1 MEVNIRINGVKLDG
15 VTAGAVKL
23 NINNPDP
30 FSFSDPTVSYTG
42 SIEVPRSQVNDRV
55 FRADRWPWMFTRT
68 APYTAEL
75 DFGGL
80 SAPRGSN
87 AYRAQVTVNP
97 DSYSITLIE
106 SVAKLSSIQGG
117 VIARPY
123 DEAQSG
129 SWWANS
135 YDSALA
141 YAYNGQLARPS
152 LFNFGDVFVYPGYTA
167 EKKETTA
174 GSFVGSVSQLAYRI
188 GHDYLLGA
196 RYPTTDMIALDNN
209 VACALERMTGST
221 FTLTFTQDCFVW
233 LPASTAS
240 TVYLGSNRSTGSIAM
255 TRDTS
260 VLINA
265 NYKHKIA
272 AGSSLVVQPVAGD
285 STLFHIRTTKAPTS
299 TKITPATNVPTGEGY
314 YFSFE
319 ITAVG
324 AEAYS
329 KMLAPDTGFTSAYD
343 LVQAYCKAFFWT
355 YDFRPSPFKIELKPY
370 INTSAINTY
379 RQNWTGKID
388 MGSVKIGEPS
398 GIARTYKST
407 AGEAMCIVDGS
418 VRSMQSQGQG
428 AESSMPVSFGE
439 PPFAT
444 MYHLTGGLPY
454 KNLFYISASGYRARA
469 EAHYK
474 WFTPGWQ
481 VSAKMRLS
489 YFDILNMTSD
499 GLYFVGELNSWFYL
513 RAIQNWNAAD
523 STATCTLI
531 AVNNS

>member
-15 VTAGAVKL
+15 VSAGAVKL

-55 FRADRWPWMFTRT
+55 FRADRWPWLYNRT

-87 AYRAQVTVNP
+87 AYRARVTANP
-97 DSYSITLIE
+97 DSYSITLVE
-106 SVAKLSSIQGG
+106 SVTKLSSIQGG

-123 DEAQSG
+123 NEDALLY
-129 SWWANS
+129 WANN
-135 YDSALA
+135 YDSALS
-141 YAYNGQLARPS
+141 YAYNGQLSRPP
-152 LFNFGDVFVYPGYTA
+152 LFNFGNVFVYPGYTA
-167 EKKETTA
+167 KKKATTA
-174 GSFVGSVSQLAYRI
+174 ADLVGFVSQCAYRI

-196 RYPTTDMIALDNN
+196 RYPTTDMIALDNT

-233 LPASTAS
+233 LPASTGT
-240 TVYLGSNRSTGSIAM
+240 TVYLGSNHSTGSIAM

-285 STLFHIRTTKAPTS
+285 STLFHIRTTTATAS
-299 TKITPATNVPTGEGY
+299 TKLTPATNVPTGEGY

-329 KMLAPDTGFTSAYD
+329 KQLAPDTGFSSAYD

-355 YDFRPSPFKIELKPY
+355 YDFRPFPFGIELKPY
-370 INTSAINTY
+370 INTSEINIY

-388 MGSVKIGEPS
+388 MDSVKIGEPS

-407 AGEAMCIVDGS
+407 AGEAMCVVDGS
-418 VRSMQSQGQG
+418 VRSIQSQGQG

-454 KNLFYISASGYRARA
+454 KNSFYISASGYRARA
-469 EAHYK
+469 DAHYER
-474 WFTPGWQ
+474 FAPGWQ
-481 VSAKMRLS
+481 VTAKMRLS
-489 YFDILNMTSD
+489 YFDVKSMTSD
-499 GLYFVGELNSWFYL
+499 GLYYIDELHSWFYL
-513 RAIQNWNAAD
+513 RSIQSWNAGD
-523 STATCTLI
+523 STATVTLI
-531 AVNNS
+531 AVNK